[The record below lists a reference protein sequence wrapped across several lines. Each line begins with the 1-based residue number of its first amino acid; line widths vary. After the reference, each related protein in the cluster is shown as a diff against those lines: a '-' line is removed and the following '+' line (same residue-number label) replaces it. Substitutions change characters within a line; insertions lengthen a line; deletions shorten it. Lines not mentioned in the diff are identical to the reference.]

1 MPPPGARDA
10 ARSPRA
16 GRHGG
21 HHDGDGRRHCGR
33 DGAPPGVAEA
43 PAEPASAL
51 GGRRSSWEG
60 FSAAAGSRDDGRD
73 RGDSVDVGGGRDR
86 LDDGRGGRGQRERD
100 DAGGGRDQRDRDD
113 WGGRDRLDDGRGGRG
128 QRERD
133 DAGGRRDQRDRDDR
147 GGRNRLDG
155 GRGGRGQR
163 ERDDAGGGRDQRDRD
178 DWGGRDRLDDGRG
191 GRGQRDPV
199 EGWYRRDRD
208 DRGGKD
214 RRDDGRGGRGQRDRD
229 DDYGS
234 RDRLDDRCE
243 REWQDCGGAR
253 GRRDQQDAG
262 GLRDDRRSPAGAVGA
277 GAGAR
282 GGGPRSPWEG
292 RGVGGGSNLAA
303 LCSPDGP
310 RGGQDLASTPPPRGW
325 ASDAM
330 PPARAAGLALGAR
343 RAGASPVRG
352 ASPLSGAMGYRS
364 ASEVSLG
371 EPDPGSLVWQGPL
384 LQERPRVVG
393 TAGFLAELE
402 QVLMLVEQQS
412 LQMVRE
418 TQADI
423 EEVQHDVLTLLEGL
437 QAMRA
442 ARELS
447 EEKNQRRE
455 RAIEGRRQAVVAE
468 TIGAREELEAK
479 LRELWQHQV
488 GALQQVYH
496 DQPAGILGAEGVQ
509 RVGQQVRQIREE
521 LEAERHARQGRSEGL
536 LSSLEAELRG
546 AREAMLAHSRQR
558 FETEAKGVQLAEDVR
573 AEIRELLRH
582 EVAER
587 EAVQDKLLSLLEDV
601 TARSE
606 HYAPAPEGAATRA
619 DGTHVEGR
627 TQARARPRRRRGFL
641 RQGAARASAERAPPP
656 PWWGACA
663 CRRRCRRGRWA
674 PRLPSLAG
682 RACASAALVV
692 PRLSSPEGGVVAG
705 ETRRA
710 CMEKGC
716 IAGGSNN
723 HSPTAP

>member
-1 MPPPGARDA
+1 
-10 ARSPRA
+10 
-16 GRHGG
+16 
-21 HHDGDGRRHCGR
+21 
-33 DGAPPGVAEA
+33 
-43 PAEPASAL
+43 
-51 GGRRSSWEG
+51 
-60 FSAAAGSRDDGRD
+60 
-73 RGDSVDVGGGRDR
+73 
-86 LDDGRGGRGQRERD
+86 
-100 DAGGGRDQRDRDD
+100 
-113 WGGRDRLDDGRGGRG
+113 
-128 QRERD
+128 
-133 DAGGRRDQRDRDDR
+133 
-147 GGRNRLDG
+147 
-155 GRGGRGQR
+155 
-163 ERDDAGGGRDQRDRD
+163 
-178 DWGGRDRLDDGRG
+178 
-191 GRGQRDPV
+191 
-199 EGWYRRDRD
+199 
-208 DRGGKD
+208 
-214 RRDDGRGGRGQRDRD
+214 
-229 DDYGS
+229 
-234 RDRLDDRCE
+234 
-243 REWQDCGGAR
+243 
-253 GRRDQQDAG
+253 
-262 GLRDDRRSPAGAVGA
+262 
-277 GAGAR
+277 
-282 GGGPRSPWEG
+282 
-292 RGVGGGSNLAA
+292 
-303 LCSPDGP
+303 
-310 RGGQDLASTPPPRGW
+310 
-325 ASDAM
+325 
-330 PPARAAGLALGAR
+330 
-343 RAGASPVRG
+343 
-352 ASPLSGAMGYRS
+352 MGYRS

-627 TQARARPRRRRGFL
+627 TQTRISTATTTAGIPSTGSSTRFG
-641 RQGAARASAERAPPP
+641 GAS
-656 PWWGACA
+656 
-663 CRRRCRRGRWA
+663 
-674 PRLPSLAG
+674 S
-682 RACASAALVV
+682 SSALV
-692 PRLSSPEGGVVAG
+692 
-705 ETRRA
+705 
-710 CMEKGC
+710 
-716 IAGGSNN
+716 GSLCL
-723 HSPTAP
+723 PP